1 MNGDLL
7 HERLEQLYQ
16 QYARREFVH
25 PDPLEFLY
33 LYQDP
38 GDREIAGLIASS
50 LAYGRVAQIL
60 KSVRKVLD
68 VRGRSPRLFLL
79 ETSHSLLEKHF
90 AGFKHRF
97 TTGEEIAAML
107 LGTRRVLKEFGNLN
121 ECFVHGLKKSGG
133 EMVEAQCFFTSSII
147 GGGCK
152 NSLVPAP
159 EKDSAC
165 KRLNLYFRWM
175 VRDSDV
181 DPGGWNG
188 VSKKGLIVPL
198 DTHMFNICRKLGLTD
213 RNQANLKTA
222 LQITEN
228 FRKYDPD
235 DPTRYDFPLTR
246 LGIRTDTDLDGF
258 LASCGV
264 DCAIQK
270 PTKKTGSPKKL
281 NSSSQI

>member
-1 MNGDLL
+1 MNSDLL

-16 QYARREFVH
+16 QYAKKEFVH

-33 LYQDP
+33 LYQDT
-38 GDREIAGLIASS
+38 GDREIVGLIASS

-68 VRGRSPRLFLL
+68 VLGNSPRLFLL
-79 ETSHSLLEKHF
+79 ETSPSLLEKFF

-97 TTGEEIAAML
+97 TTGEEIVAML
-107 LGTRRVLKEFGNLN
+107 LGTRHALKEFGSLN
-121 ECFVHGLKKSGG
+121 ECFVHGLKKSRD
-133 EMVEAQCFFTSSII
+133 EMVEAQCFFTSSIT

-188 VSKKGLIVPL
+188 VPKKGLIVPL

-228 FRKYDPD
+228 FRKFDPD

-258 LASCGV
+258 LTSCGV
-264 DCAIQK
+264 ECT
-270 PTKKTGSPKKL
+270 TKKQTK
-281 NSSSQI
+281 